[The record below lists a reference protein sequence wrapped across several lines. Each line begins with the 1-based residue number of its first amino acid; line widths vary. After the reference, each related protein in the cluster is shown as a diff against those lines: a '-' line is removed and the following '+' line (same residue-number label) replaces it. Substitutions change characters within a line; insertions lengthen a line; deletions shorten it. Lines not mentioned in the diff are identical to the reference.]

1 MVEEET
7 AAMVSRMA
15 FLASTVFAFVGI
27 GLLYLAIVISD
38 ASVLTK
44 IIWASG
50 LSLAVA
56 TTFLMVWTMA
66 SDATRQQE
74 WDAKNKSPR

>member
-15 FLASTVFAFVGI
+15 FLLSTVFAIVGI

-38 ASVLTK
+38 ASMITK

-56 TTFLMVWTMA
+56 TAFLMVWTMA
-66 SDATRQQE
+66 SDAARQQD
-74 WDAKNKSPR
+74 WDAKQRQSR